1 MELEQRHQ
9 LTQRVTVVGALVNAL
24 LASLQILFGILG
36 KSQALL
42 ADGIH
47 TLSDLASD
55 GIVLIASRSA
65 SRQPDESHP
74 YGHGR
79 IETFVSM
86 LLGAVLVAVGAGIG
100 FRGIEAITLQ
110 DTTRPEA
117 ITLLFA
123 FLAIVAKESLYRY
136 TMAAAKRNFSALL
149 EANAWHHRSD
159 ALSSIIVV
167 IGIGGQ
173 LLGIPY
179 MDAAASVIVALM
191 ISWMGLQLSRDA
203 LSELVD
209 SSLDGELV
217 DEIHSAIAQQGGV
230 AAVHSLRT
238 RSMGGLGFVDAE
250 VLVNPRVTVSEAH
263 HVTYLLEQY
272 IKENFPQVIDVRI
285 HVDPLSES
293 GHGPIEDLPAR
304 PQVKA
309 DLEQAWAGETLADHV
324 LFIGLHYLG
333 AELEVD
339 LVFPLDYFPLLE
351 SGELERLRKLANRIS
366 YVGKVNIFFREIR

>member
-1 MELEQRHQ
+1 MELEERHQ
-9 LTQRVTVVGALVNAL
+9 LTQRVTLVGALVNAL
-24 LASLQILFGILG
+24 LACLQILFGILG

-55 GIVLIASRSA
+55 GVVLIASRSA
-65 SRQPDESHP
+65 SQQADESHP

-79 IETFVSM
+79 IETIVSM
-86 LLGAVLVAVGAGIG
+86 LLGGVLVAVGIGIG
-100 FRGIEAITLQ
+100 FRGVEAITAGGAEK
-110 DTTRPEA
+110 PEA
-117 ITLLFA
+117 ITLAFA
-123 FLAIVAKESLYRY
+123 CLAIVAKEGLYRY
-136 TMAAAKRNFSALL
+136 TLAAAKRNFSALL

-173 LLGIPY
+173 LVGIPY
-179 MDAAASVIVALM
+179 MDAAAAVIVAMM
-191 ISWMGLQLSRDA
+191 ISWMGFQLSKKA
-203 LSELVD
+203 LAELID
-209 SSLDGELV
+209 SSLDNELV
-217 DEIHSAIAQQGGV
+217 DEIRATIEQQGGIE
-230 AAVHSLRT
+230 AVHSLRT

-263 HVTYLLEQY
+263 HASYLLEQH
-272 IKENFPQVIDVRI
+272 IKGSFPQIVDVRI

-293 GHGPIEDLPAR
+293 SHEPIQALPSR

-309 DLEQAWAGETLADHV
+309 DLQQAWQGETLADHV
-324 LFIGLHYLG
+324 LFIGLHYLS
-333 AELEVD
+333 ADIEVD

-351 SGELERLRKLANRIS
+351 SGELERIRTIAGEIP
-366 YVGKVNIFFREIR
+366 YIGKVNMFFREIR